1 VRKNVTIKVT
11 IPAGI
16 DNGQAISISGQG
28 EPGSRGGPPG
38 DLIISI
44 RVQRHNL
51 LRREGFDVYLDVT
64 IDMIQ
69 AALGDVIVVDT
80 LDGKVELTIP
90 EGTQPGVSFKLKG
103 KGIPKLHSSGRGDQI
118 VRVSVSIPKKLNE
131 TQKDLLRQLQASIS
145 ENSSNGRKSFF
156 GRKK

>member
-1 VRKNVTIKVT
+1 M
-11 IPAGI
+11 
-16 DNGQAISISGQG
+16 SGQG
-28 EPGSRGGPPG
+28 EPGSKGGPPG

-44 RVQRHNL
+44 RVQRHKL

-118 VRVSVSIPKKLNE
+118 VRVSVAIPKKLNE
-131 TQKDLLRQLQASIS
+131 TQKDLLRQLQASITG
-145 ENSSNGRKSFF
+145 NSSNGRRSFF